1 MHILK
6 VKGWKIFFLEGEAQ
20 KQAESALFISDKS
33 DFKPQPIRKYKA
45 HGQREQSSK
54 NIEQL

>member
-1 MHILK
+1 